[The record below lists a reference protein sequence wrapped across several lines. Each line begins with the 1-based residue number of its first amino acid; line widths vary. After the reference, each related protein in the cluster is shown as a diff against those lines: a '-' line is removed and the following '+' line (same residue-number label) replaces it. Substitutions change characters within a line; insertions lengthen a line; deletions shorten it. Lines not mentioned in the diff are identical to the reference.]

1 MKDTEFTIRPFDM
14 RKIKKESIIVLLG
27 KRNTGKSILVR
38 DILFHKRDIQ
48 IGAVVSHTDHLTHF
62 YDNFIPSI
70 LINKEYTT
78 SILEKL
84 FDRQKKAIEGEWNK
98 PHAFLLFDDCL
109 SDAKTWAKDRYI
121 KELFFN
127 GRHYKLLFILAMQ
140 IPLGIPPSMR
150 TNVDFTFILKNN
162 NNADREKIYK
172 NYAGMFSTKA
182 HFESVLDACTE
193 DYNCLVIDNT
203 SQSNK
208 IEDQVFYYKADLQG
222 TSDFKLCSRNIWE
235 ISEKKKQSI
244 APNMKTKV
252 SDRGNCKIT
261 VNRKL
266 SKK

>member
-1 MKDTEFTIRPFDM
+1 MKDVEFTIHQFDM

-38 DILFHKRDIQ
+38 DILYHKRDIQ

-62 YDNFIPSI
+62 YDRFIPNI
-70 LINKEYTT
+70 LINKEYNTD
-78 SILEKL
+78 ILTKL
-84 FDRQKKAIEGEWNK
+84 FDRQKKAIDENWKN

-109 SDAKTWAKDRYI
+109 SDAKTWGKDKCI

-140 IPLGIPPSMR
+140 IPLGIPPGMR

-162 NNADREKIYK
+162 NNSDREKIFK
-172 NYAGMFSTKA
+172 NYAGMFSSKA

-203 SQSNK
+203 TQSNK
-208 IEDQVFYYKADLQG
+208 IEDQVFYYKADMFG
-222 TSDFKLCSRNIWE
+222 TSHFKMCSKCVWDASNSRKHSGRPI
-235 ISEKKKQSI
+235 
-244 APNMKTKV
+244 MKTKV
-252 SDRGNCKIT
+252 SDRGHGKIT
-261 VNRKL
+261 VNQRI
-266 SKK
+266 SKN